1 MTTPLHLA
9 AFYGHRDALLILIAK
24 FRNVEVLDGQGRSP
38 LYLASYAGKLRNVE
52 VLDVQGR
59 SPLYLASYAGKF
71 RNVEVLDGQG
81 RSPLYLASYAGKLR
95 NVEVLDGQGR
105 SPLYLASCTTFV
117 WRAVILICMCYN
129 SYPGSAMGPIR
140 IWQSFGSGYAW
151 IRINLPSWI
160 QIRIQEWKIWKR
172 NFFFLKLVVI
182 HFLIVFILK
191 ILVNLDQLH
200 GFHFCLIFIVFFNV
214 RKLFIR

>member
-1 MTTPLHLA
+1 MPSQQDCRGYNALHYAAAAGNYNATQHLLDFGGSELFFSRPDDNSAAEVTTPLHLA

-52 VLDVQGR
+52 VLDGQGR

-81 RSPLYLASYAGKLR
+81 RSPLYLASHAGKLR

-160 QIRIQEWKIWKR
+160 QIRIQE
-172 NFFFLKLVVI
+172 
-182 HFLIVFILK
+182 
-191 ILVNLDQLH
+191 
-200 GFHFCLIFIVFFNV
+200 
-214 RKLFIR
+214 

>member
-1 MTTPLHLA
+1 MPSQQDCRGYNALHYAAAAGNYNATQHLLDFGGSELFFSRPDDNSAAEVTTPLHLA
-9 AFYGHRDALLILIAK
+9 AFYGHRDALLILIA
-24 FRNVEVLDGQGRSP
+24 
-38 LYLASYAGKLRNVE
+38 
-52 VLDVQGR
+52 
-59 SPLYLASYAGKF
+59 KF

-160 QIRIQEWKIWKR
+160 QIRIQE
-172 NFFFLKLVVI
+172 
-182 HFLIVFILK
+182 
-191 ILVNLDQLH
+191 
-200 GFHFCLIFIVFFNV
+200 
-214 RKLFIR
+214 